1 MSETPRIRVTIAAP
15 VSEVWNAL
23 RDRDR
28 IRHWHGWE
36 FDGGPDGSLD
46 QEIELIYFTEVT
58 VGEHRIDLNG
68 GDTIELAPLE
78 GGTSVTLTRAAPG
91 DDPDWARYYDE
102 ITEGWITFIHQ
113 LQFAVERH
121 PHETRR
127 TILLRGDAPAALT
140 ALSEGSPLRAGDT
153 YEGSLAGERVSGRVW
168 FRSDHQLGL
177 TVSEWNDALLILDQ
191 DRGGDIVMALLSVY
205 GVDEDRFSE
214 LDDRW
219 VAWWHGADAAVAD
232 ERAQSSKE
240 P

>member
-1 MSETPRIRVTIAAP
+1 MSETPRVRVTIAAP

-23 RDRDR
+23 RDRER

-46 QEIELIYFTEVT
+46 QEIELIYFTDVT

-68 GDTIELAPLE
+68 GDTIELEPVD
-78 GGTSVTLTRAAPG
+78 GGTRVTLTRAAPG

-121 PHETRR
+121 PRDARR
-127 TILLRGDAPAALT
+127 TVLLRGKAPTAVIAISDDAR
-140 ALSEGSPLRAGDT
+140 LRAGES
-153 YEGSLAGERVSGRVW
+153 YEGSLAGECVNGRVW
-168 FRSDHQLGL
+168 FTSHHQLGL
-177 TVSEWNDALLILDQ
+177 TVPEWNDALLVVNRDQ
-191 DRGGDIVMALLSVY
+191 DGDVEMALLCVY
-205 GVDEDRFSE
+205 GVDEDRFAE
-214 LDDRW
+214 LRDRW
-219 VAWWHGADAAVAD
+219 VAWWQGSDLAVDDA
-232 ERAQSSKE
+232 RAQSSKE

>member
-15 VSEVWNAL
+15 VSEVWSAL
-23 RDRDR
+23 RDKDR

-46 QEIELIYFTEVT
+46 QEIDLIYFTDVT

-68 GDTIELAPLE
+68 GDTIDLEQVE
-78 GGTSVTLTRAAPG
+78 GGTRVTLTRAAPE

-121 PHETRR
+121 PRAARR
-127 TILLRGDAPAALT
+127 TVLLRGKAPSALAAISDDPRL
-140 ALSEGSPLRAGDT
+140 LAGAP
-153 YEGSLAGERVSGRVW
+153 YEGSLAGGIAGGRVW

-177 TVSEWNDALLILDQ
+177 TVSEWNDALLVLHRDGAS
-191 DRGGDIVMALLSVY
+191 DEVMALLSLY

-214 LDDRW
+214 LRDRW
-219 VAWWHGADAAVAD
+219 GAWWHSSDAETVD